1 MTLTLIGIVQCL
13 IGFVILLRGGLRAA
27 FAFLLISLLFGGSAA
42 ITLPALGGSTIPP
55 AQFALLF
62 VFLHIVVPRGGHTG
76 SIPPAISANIALVLF
91 AVYGVVSAIAAPR
104 IFAGEMDVAPLRFGT
119 RSLFDT
125 VPLGPTSQ
133 NITAMVY
140 LVGTLVTAIAAYIA
154 CRDSNGSRT
163 LVKTGVAIAWIH
175 VATGLIAAFAAIPI
189 VETTFEILR
198 NGNYA
203 QLNQSYRNFARI
215 NGLFPE
221 ASAWAAFGFAW
232 FVFLAECWYRS
243 IDSRATGLAAAVLG
257 LVLFFSTSSTA
268 YLGLGSYCLFV
279 LFRLIAFPKAVSGK
293 QLVQIAAVVFALVF
307 FTAVSLALSPE
318 MVAEVTRMLDH
329 MLLNKADS
337 DSGRQRLFWAAQ
349 GWDGFFVSYGI
360 GIGMGSFRSSSLISA
375 IFGSTGV
382 IGTLAFAI
390 YLWRVLDPLRFSTW
404 SDSPSPE
411 LSIGGAAAIAA
422 IVGLVPAFVSAPSAD
437 PGMAFGVFAGCAL
450 ALRRRGY
457 ARVQQEPPEFTPSVE
472 GLRTPPG
479 SAAMHR

>member
-1 MTLTLIGIVQCL
+1 MALTLIGIVQCL
-13 IGFVILLRGGLRAA
+13 IGLVIVLRGNLGSA

-42 ITLPALGGSTIPP
+42 VTLPALGGSTIPP

-62 VFLHIVVPRGGHTG
+62 VVIHIVVPRGGHTG
-76 SIPPAISANIALVLF
+76 SIQPAISANIALVLF
-91 AVYGVVSAIAAPR
+91 AMYGVVSAIAAPR
-104 IFAGEMDVAPLRFGT
+104 IFAGAMDVAPLRFGT

-133 NITAMVY
+133 NITALVY

-163 LVKTGVAIAWIH
+163 LVKTGVTIGWIH
-175 VATGLIAAFAAIPI
+175 LATGLIAAFITIPI
-189 VETTFEILR
+189 IETTFELLR

-203 QLNQSYRNFARI
+203 QLNQSYGNFARI

-221 ASAWAAFGFAW
+221 ASAWAAFGFVW

-243 IDSRATGLAAAVLG
+243 IEPRTTGLAAAALG

-279 LFRLIAFPKAVSGK
+279 LFRMLAFPKAVSGK
-293 QLVQIAAVVFALVF
+293 QLLQVAAVIFALVF
-307 FTAVSLALSPE
+307 FTSLSLALSPE
-318 MVAEVTRMLDH
+318 RVAEVTRMLDH

-349 GWDGFFVSYGI
+349 GGDAFFVSYGL

-404 SDSPSPE
+404 SISPSHE

-422 IVGLVPAFVSAPSAD
+422 VVGLVPALVSAPSAD
-437 PGMAFGVFAGCAL
+437 PGMTFAVFSGCAI
-450 ALRRRGY
+450 ALRRREY
-457 ARVQQEPPEFTPSVE
+457 VRVQREPAEFTHMAE
-472 GLRTPPG
+472 GLRRSVGDASIP
-479 SAAMHR
+479 R